1 MRYKTLIVDKLISI
15 SNGLKQLRF
24 HAERGELREYRE
36 KTEKLEERLE
46 EIQSLINTQDERYE
60 Q

>member
-1 MRYKTLIVDKLISI
+1 MRYKQLITDKIISI

-24 HAERGELREYRE
+24 HAERGEMKEYRE
-36 KTEKLEERLE
+36 KTILLE
-46 EIQSLINTQDERYE
+46 EILEEVQTLINTNSDQ